1 MNRAIPTQELEAAG
15 LKLAA
20 QEPMSRHTTWGIG
33 GPAEWYAEP
42 SSLNQLSALLRFAR
56 ANGLPVFFL
65 GGGSNLLVSDAGIAG
80 VVVRLRGDFEKIEFR
95 ATSVRAGAGVY
106 LPTLVKQCAER
117 GLGGAEP
124 LVGVPGTVGGAL
136 VMNAGTRDLEIGAI
150 VESAEVL
157 DDSGSLS
164 VVPAERIR
172 FQYRKSSLEGK
183 TLCFAT
189 LRLQPGNREQF
200 LEAIQ
205 KFVSHRLKTQPI
217 GTLNCGSV
225 FRNPE
230 GGFAAD
236 LIERAG
242 LKGLKRGNAQISPK
256 HANFIVNLGGATAED
271 AKALIAEAQK
281 AVKEK
286 FGVEL
291 EPEVK
296 RVGR

>member
-1 MNRAIPTQELEAAG
+1 M
-15 LKLAA
+15 
-20 QEPMSRHTTWGIG
+20 
-33 GPAEWYAEP
+33 
-42 SSLNQLSALLRFAR
+42 
-56 ANGLPVFFL
+56 
-65 GGGSNLLVSDAGIAG
+65 
-80 VVVRLRGDFEKIEFR
+80 VRLRGDFEQVQFR
-95 ATSVRAGAGVY
+95 SSSARAGAGVY

-157 DDSGSLS
+157 DESGKLE
-164 VVPAERIR
+164 VLPADRIR
-172 FQYRKSSLEGK
+172 FKYRKSSLDGSAI
-183 TLCFAT
+183 CFAT
-189 LRLQPGNREQF
+189 LRLKPGNRDEF

-205 KFVSHRLKTQPI
+205 KFISHRLKTQPI

-230 GGFAAD
+230 GGFAAE

-242 LKGLKRGNAQISPK
+242 LKGTKRGQAQISPK
-256 HANFIVNLGGATAED
+256 HANFIVNCGGATAED
-271 AKALIAEAQK
+271 VKGLIAEARRT
-281 AVKEK
+281 VKEK

-291 EPEVK
+291 EPEV
-296 RVGR
+296 RMVGR